1 MTKTLLYILNR
12 GKSKGRIITKTL
24 LYILNRVKIEFG
36 LVGTIRLVLYGV
48 FLPFIVFVTSYLVLK
63 TELPSTFTMI
73 ILAILIF
80 IIVIFFVIAKRA
92 QSLEELIKEQ
102 KFKLSLHFT
111 GDIVPIFE
119 DVVGRSGVK
128 SQGHTR
134 NSKYVHVRVDS
145 ISGAS
150 VDGCTAYL
158 KTLLKRGSDGKFI
171 ETELKE
177 SIPLNWS
184 HGHGK
189 QPKKIIPKVESLID
203 VVRTD
208 SSDKKM
214 IFAGLQPSKL
224 DNIFDEYTIYKF
236 EVVVNGGSV
245 SKSIW
250 IDVDWK
256 GQWDTIEAKRGKAS
270 RSKHLSRER
279 PRKKDK

>member
-1 MTKTLLYILNR
+1 MRKILFYIFKTVKNNF
-12 GKSKGRIITKTL
+12 GWVGII
-24 LYILNRVKIEFG
+24 N
-36 LVGTIRLVLYGV
+36 LVLSSM
-48 FLPFIVFVTSYLVLK
+48 FLPVFVFVASHLGLK
-63 TELPSTFTMI
+63 TELPSTF
-73 ILAILIF
+73 ILINLGILIF
-80 IIVIFFVIAKRA
+80 IVGILYVVAKRG
-92 QSLEELIKEQ
+92 QFLEELIKEP

-111 GDIVPIFE
+111 GDVVPIYE

-128 SQGHTR
+128 AQDHTR

-145 ISGAS
+145 VSGTS

-158 KTLLKRGSDGKFI
+158 KTLLKRGNNGEFI

-177 SIPLNWS
+177 SIPLSWS
-184 HGHGK
+184 YGHGK
-189 QPKKIIPKVESLID
+189 QPKTIIPKVESLID

-208 SSDKKM
+208 SAYKKM
-214 IFAGLQPSKL
+214 IIAGLQPSKL

-236 EVVVNGGSV
+236 EIVVNGGTV

-250 IDVDWK
+250 IDVVWK

-270 RSKHLSRER
+270 RGKHLSRER